1 VQKFAAGLLDVV
13 DNLERAMES
22 VPKEV
27 LTQGVDPETSKPIS
41 ADRAL
46 SILRSFVDGIKLT
59 YDIFVKVRSC
69 ACLACM
75 RSEVRKQHSA
85 RPFETPMSN
94 VRSESCCRDVLPC
107 GFMVWTTSVADT
119 TAPRSKHLL
128 LDACAE
134 LRPAVGVKDVCDKRG

>member
-1 VQKFAAGLLDVV
+1 MDQNRQCAALCWKLCGGGVQKFAAGLLDVV

-27 LTQGVDPETSKPIS
+27 LTQGVDPETGKPIS

-59 YDIFVKVRSC
+59 YDIFVKVSSC
-69 ACLACM
+69 PCLACM

-85 RPFETPMSN
+85 RPLKLQYPM
-94 VRSESCCRDVLPC
+94 
-107 GFMVWTTSVADT
+107 
-119 TAPRSKHLL
+119 
-128 LDACAE
+128 
-134 LRPAVGVKDVCDKRG
+134 